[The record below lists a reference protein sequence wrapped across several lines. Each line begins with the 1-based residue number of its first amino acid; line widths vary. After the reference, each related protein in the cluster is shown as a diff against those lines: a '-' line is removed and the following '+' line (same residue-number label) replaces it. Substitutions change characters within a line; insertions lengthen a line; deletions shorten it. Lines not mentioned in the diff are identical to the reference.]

1 MRYVRATV
9 KHLALAVTDQEK
21 SRRFYESYFGFDAR
35 PSRWYDDGVLMLH
48 NADGFSLALDPADE
62 PIQLPKF
69 LHFGIHLAGRD
80 VIQSFRDRLV
90 ADGVPIVEEWD
101 EPNYVGVKCLD
112 PDGTSWKPRG
122 NHVSPEGAPPGV
134 PST

>member
-35 PSRWYDDGVLMLH
+35 PRGGTTTVCSCSTTPTDSHSPSVQQTSRSSCRSFCTSGSTWQVA
-48 NADGFSLALDPADE
+48 N
-62 PIQLPKF
+62 
-69 LHFGIHLAGRD
+69 
-80 VIQSFRDRLV
+80 VVQSFRDRLV

-122 NHVSPEGAPPGV
+122 NHASPEGAPPGV
-134 PST
+134 PSA